1 MTMKINK
8 AIQTSLKIIAPVVA
22 LILVLISGCKKEEL
36 ESQIMLL
43 NQQNLLLGN
52 EKDSLFKIIEAKK
65 TEFDTLTAQ
74 FNSLSEENKAL
85 LTRLK
90 SLQSGYNSRGAELKK
105 AAEEKAVL
113 SQTIEKQNV
122 RYDSLQNVVVS
133 LNTTIADLNG
143 KLSESEVKSTYLT
156 QELKEKQTRIAADSL
171 AEVERLNRPKENGFV
186 DIVEVAGGFGVSETN
201 MDYAE
206 RVITLNN
213 IFGYQINKNFL
224 AGIGAGVHFYN
235 GGTTFPLYIDMR
247 YFLRKPNL
255 SPIIIADGGFMID
268 PSGPSLRH
276 FIHPAIG
283 LNKKLS
289 PGVHMQISTGL
300 LTIHAPNGIRSSF
313 LTVKGGVS
321 FAGKR
326 GPEDR

>member
-1 MTMKINK
+1 MKSIN
-8 AIQTSLKIIAPVVA
+8 AAQTFLKIIAPVVM
-22 LILVLISGCKKEEL
+22 LILFLITGCKQEEL
-36 ESQIMLL
+36 ENQIMLL

-65 TEFDTLTAQ
+65 AEFDTLTAHY
-74 FNSLSEENKAL
+74 NTLSEENKAL
-85 LTRLK
+85 LGRLK
-90 SLQSGYNSRGAELKK
+90 SLQAGYNSRGAELKK
-105 AAEEKAVL
+105 AAEEKVVL
-113 SQTIEKQNV
+113 TQTIEKQNT
-122 RYDSLQNVVVS
+122 RYDSLHNVVVTLQS
-133 LNTTIADLNG
+133 NIADLNN

-156 QELKEKQTRIAADSL
+156 QELKEKQTRIAADSI
-171 AEVERLNRPKENGFV
+171 AEVERLSRPKENGFV
-186 DIVEVAGGFGVSETN
+186 DIVEIAGGFGLSETN
-201 MDYAE
+201 QDYAE

-224 AGIGAGVHFYN
+224 AGIGAGVHLYN
-235 GGTTFPLYIDMR
+235 GGTTIPLYIDMR

-283 LNKKLS
+283 LNKKLG
-289 PGVHMQISTGL
+289 PRTHMQISAGL
-300 LTIHAPNGIRSSF
+300 LTIHAPTGIRSSF
-313 LTVKGGVS
+313 ITVKGGVS

>member
-1 MTMKINK
+1 MTMKSNNFIR
-8 AIQTSLKIIAPVVA
+8 TVAPVIA
-22 LILVLISGCKKEEL
+22 LVIILITGCKKEEL
-36 ESQIMLL
+36 ENQIMLL

-52 EKDSLFKIIEAKK
+52 EKDSLLKIIESKK
-65 TEFDTLTAQ
+65 VEFDTLTAHY
-74 FNSLSEENKAL
+74 NTLSEENKTI

-90 SLQSGYNSRGAELKK
+90 SLQSGYNSRGVELKK

-113 SQTIEKQNV
+113 AQTIEKQNV

-133 LNTTIADLNG
+133 LQTNIADLNG

-186 DIVEVAGGFGVSETN
+186 DIVEVAGGIGLARTDV
-201 MDYAE
+201 DYSA
-206 RVITLNN
+206 RVISIDN

-224 AGIGAGVHFYN
+224 TGIGVGVHFYD
-235 GGTTFPLYIDMR
+235 GGTIIPLYLDMR
-247 YFLRKPNL
+247 YTLSKPNL
-255 SPIIIADGGFMID
+255 SPFISADGGILVALD
-268 PSGPSLRH
+268 GPKLRH
-276 FIHPAIG
+276 FIHPSIG

-289 PGVHMQISTGL
+289 PKIHMQISTGL
-300 LTIHAPNGIRSSF
+300 LTINNPAGGRSSF
-313 LTVKGGVS
+313 FTVRGGVS

>member
-1 MTMKINK
+1 MKITDFK
-8 AIQTSLKIIAPVVA
+8 HITLKIIVPA
-22 LILVLISGCKKEEL
+22 IVLSIITATGCKKEEL

-52 EKDSLFKIIEAKK
+52 EKDSLLKIIESKK
-65 TEFDTLTAQ
+65 TEFDTLTAHY
-74 FNSLSEENKAL
+74 NTLSEENKTL

-90 SLQSGYNSRGAELKK
+90 SLQAWYNSRGAELKK

-113 SQTIEKQNV
+113 TQTIEKQNV
-122 RYDSLQNVVVS
+122 RNDSLQNVVLTLQS
-133 LNTTIADLNG
+133 NIAGLNN
-143 KLSESEVKSTYLT
+143 KLAESETKASYLT
-156 QELKEKQTRIAADSL
+156 QEIKEKQTRIAADSL
-171 AEVERLNRPKENGFV
+171 KEVERLNQPKENGFV
-186 DIVEVAGGFGVSETN
+186 DIVEIAGGFGVSETN
-201 MDYAE
+201 QDYAE
-206 RVITLNN
+206 RVITINN

-224 AGIGAGVHFYN
+224 AGIGAGVHLYN
-235 GGTTFPLYIDMR
+235 GGTTIPLYIDMR

-283 LNKKLS
+283 LNKKLG
-289 PGVHMQISTGL
+289 PRTHMQISAGL
-300 LTIHAPNGIRSSF
+300 LTIHAPTGIRSSF
-313 LTVKGGVS
+313 ITVKGGVS